1 VNGLKVEEMRVDQQ
15 YGCVRIKTTA
25 ELKGAKINVAIDIGF
40 GDAIEP
46 GLVDMDYPS
55 CSIFRC
61 LILRPMRVRQKG
73 SQRAALSAFDA
84 PFFPQQT
91 LLMVRSAAALAAAR
105 LEAWAA
111 NRCGAGAAALVLPP
125 SLFELRRTSRDARR
139 SLGEGGLFRMRA
151 ELIQNRR
158 VGKGGPGAGELARTL
173 FHRAYAPCGLS
184 AGGHG

>member
-61 LILRPMRVRQKG
+61 LILRPMRVRPSSLRNSRPWSIVA
-73 SQRAALSAFDA
+73 SQ
-84 PFFPQQT
+84 T
-91 LLMVRSAAALAAAR
+91 
-105 LEAWAA
+105 
-111 NRCGAGAAALVLPP
+111 
-125 SLFELRRTSRDARR
+125 
-139 SLGEGGLFRMRA
+139 A
-151 ELIQNRR
+151 E
-158 VGKGGPGAGELARTL
+158 
-173 FHRAYAPCGLS
+173 
-184 AGGHG
+184 